1 VGGALV
7 IVFREVLE
15 AGLIIGIVLAATQ
28 KVAGSRLWVAG
39 GVAAGLFGSCLVALF
54 MSAIAE
60 AFNGYGQELFNAC
73 VLGTAVLMLA
83 WHNIW
88 MAQHGR
94 TMAAKLHAA
103 GREVAERRKPMLG
116 LAVVVGAAVLREG
129 AEVVLFLYGVALG
142 GSSAASLLVGGVL
155 GLLLGGA
162 VTGLT
167 YLGLLRI
174 PTRYLFSVT
183 SWLITLLAAGLSAQA
198 AGYLAKA
205 GVIEALGQ
213 TMWDSS
219 WLLSQHSLPG
229 MLLHTLIGYSD
240 RPTALQLIVYV
251 GTLLAIVAA
260 SRYAAAPPPRPV
272 SAE

>member
-1 VGGALV
+1 MGGALV

>member
-1 VGGALV
+1 VGGALI

-28 KVAGSRLWVAG
+28 KVDSSRLCVAG
-39 GVAAGLFGSCLVALF
+39 GVAAGLAGSALVALF
-54 MSAIAE
+54 MSGIADS
-60 AFNGYGQELFNAC
+60 FDGYGQELFNAA
-73 VLGTAVLMLA
+73 VLGAAVLMLA

-94 TMAAKLHAA
+94 TMVAELHAA
-103 GREVAERRKPMLG
+103 SREVVERRKPMLA

-142 GSSAASLLVGGVL
+142 GSSAVNLMIGGGL
-155 GLLLGGA
+155 GLILGGA

-174 PTRYLFSVT
+174 PTRYLFTVT
-183 SWLITLLAAGLSAQA
+183 SWLITFLAAGLAAQA
-198 AGYLAKA
+198 AGYLARA

-213 TMWDSS
+213 TVWDSS
-219 WLLSQHSLPG
+219 WLLSQQSIPG

-240 RPTALQLIVYV
+240 RPTALQLIVYI
-251 GTLLAIVAA
+251 GTLVAIILLSRLAAP
-260 SRYAAAPPPRPV
+260 PPPRPV